1 MDNGKTVYQEFTSQD
16 IKKLDVELKIG
27 ILGTITPQG
36 LPHLTMISTLQ
47 PCAPGTVAWGQF
59 TEGSTK
65 KHVLQNPKTGFL
77 MMTLDK
83 ELWRGKAIF
92 RDKVKSGPEHEKY
105 NNLIMFR
112 YNAYFGVHT
121 VYYMD
126 LVEQYG
132 QEQLP
137 MGAVVFAAIQT
148 MAARMIGAKRA
159 NNEVLNP
166 WGQQLINK
174 IDNLKFIS
182 YVGADGFPVIIPAI
196 QTQVLDP
203 EHLVFSLGAFKDD
216 LRAIQTNAAVA
227 VFGMTFDMEDVLVKG
242 IFKGFSRV
250 GGINCG
256 VIEMDYVYNPMP
268 PLPGQIYP
276 PQKVEAVKE
285 F

>member
-1 MDNGKTVYQEFTSQD
+1 MDNGKTLFQEFSPED

-47 PCAPGTVAWGQF
+47 PCAPEIVVWGQF
-59 TEGSTK
+59 TEGNSK

-77 MMTLDK
+77 LMTLEK

-92 RDKVKSGPEHEKY
+92 GDKSNSGPEYEKY
-105 NNLIMFR
+105 NNLNMFR

-132 QEQLP
+132 KEQLP

-148 MAARMIGAKRA
+148 IAARTFGAKRA

-166 WGQQLINK
+166 WGRQLINK
-174 IDNLKFIS
+174 LDNLKFIG

-196 QTQVLDP
+196 QTQVLDA
-203 EHLVFSLGAFKDD
+203 EHLIFSLGAYGEE
-216 LRAIQTNAAVA
+216 LQALTENVPVA

-242 IFKGFSRV
+242 IFKGFHRV
-250 GGINCG
+250 GGLKCG

-268 PLPGQIYP
+268 PIPGQIYP
-276 PQKVEAVKE
+276 PQEVKTVRE